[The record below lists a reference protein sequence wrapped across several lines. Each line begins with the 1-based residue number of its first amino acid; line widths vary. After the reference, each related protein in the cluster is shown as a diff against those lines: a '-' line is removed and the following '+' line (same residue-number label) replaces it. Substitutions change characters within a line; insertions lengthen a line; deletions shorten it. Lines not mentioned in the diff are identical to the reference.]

1 MRRKLFLMMV
11 LSAFLSVG
19 ATAQTVRNASNAT
32 IGKIE
37 SNGTVH
43 NSSNAMI
50 GRIES
55 DGTVRNASNA
65 MIGRVESDGTV
76 RNSSNATIGYARGI
90 KKEWAAVFFFF
101 GMF

>member
-1 MRRKLFLMMV
+1 MV

-37 SNGTVH
+37 SNGTVR

-55 DGTVRNASNA
+55 NGTVRNASNA
-65 MIGRVESDGTV
+65 TIGRVDSDGTV

>member
-1 MRRKLFLMMV
+1 MRRKLFLVMV

-37 SNGTVH
+37 SNGTVR

-55 DGTVRNASNA
+55 NGTVRNSSNA
-65 MIGRVESDGTV
+65 MIGRIESDGTV

>member
-1 MRRKLFLMMV
+1 MNEMMRRKLFLMMV

-37 SNGTVH
+37 SNGTV
-43 NSSNAMI
+43 
-50 GRIES
+50 
-55 DGTVRNASNA
+55 RNGSNA

>member
-1 MRRKLFLMMV
+1 MNEIMRRKLFLVMV

-37 SNGTVH
+37 SNGTV
-43 NSSNAMI
+43 
-50 GRIES
+50 
-55 DGTVRNASNA
+55 
-65 MIGRVESDGTV
+65 

>member
-37 SNGTVH
+37 SNGTV
-43 NSSNAMI
+43 
-50 GRIES
+50 
-55 DGTVRNASNA
+55 RNGSNA